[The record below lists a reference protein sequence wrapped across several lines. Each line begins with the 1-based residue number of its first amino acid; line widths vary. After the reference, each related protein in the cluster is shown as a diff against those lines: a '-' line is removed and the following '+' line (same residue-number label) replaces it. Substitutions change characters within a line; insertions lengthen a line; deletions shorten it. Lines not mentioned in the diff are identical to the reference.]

1 MLDGV
6 LISGKL
12 MSLLCGGENS
22 ADTYLNF
29 RSFFLDYEC
38 VLTECGKINHVF
50 RLVRFNG
57 ALAFIYDWI

>member
-1 MLDGV
+1 
-6 LISGKL
+6 

-22 ADTYLNF
+22 ADAYLNF
-29 RSFFLDYEC
+29 RSFCLDYEC
-38 VLTECGKINHVF
+38 VLTECGKITHVF

>member
-1 MLDGV
+1 
-6 LISGKL
+6 